1 MYDMGW
7 GILTLE
13 VVNVVT
19 QIDIHKHSLVF
30 SSIIYPLYIC
40 AAETTTIIHI
50 LVYSR
55 THTIWTWDKI
65 MRCPHF

>member
-13 VVNVVT
+13 VVNVST

-30 SSIIYPLYIC
+30 SSIICPLYIC
-40 AAETTTIIHI
+40 AAETTLGVVNVAIHS
-50 LVYSR
+50 VYGA
-55 THTIWTWDKI
+55 W
-65 MRCPHF
+65 

>member
-1 MYDMGW
+1 MS
-7 GILTLE
+7 
-13 VVNVVT
+13 T
-19 QIDIHKHSLVF
+19 QIDIHKNSLVF

-55 THTIWTWDKI
+55 THPVLYGHGI
-65 MRCPHF
+65 R

>member
-7 GILTLE
+7 GIFTLE
-13 VVNVVT
+13 VVNVAT
-19 QIDIHKHSLVF
+19 RIDIIHKHSLVF

-55 THTIWTWDKI
+55 THPVLYGHGI
-65 MRCPHF
+65 R